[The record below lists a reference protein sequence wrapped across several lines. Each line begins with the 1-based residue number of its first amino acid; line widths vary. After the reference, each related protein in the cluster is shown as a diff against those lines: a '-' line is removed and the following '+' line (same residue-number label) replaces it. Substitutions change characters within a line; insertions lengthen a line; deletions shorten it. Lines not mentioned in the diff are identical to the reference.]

1 MSILELPLV
10 QGLTTRH
17 GMPVLHTLEQAQA
30 GYVLLLL
37 PSHARI
43 HLETPDLAAILPDLL
58 QLGAAHL
65 RGAQPISGAVADAAL
80 EAELVRDE
88 GDLSLPALVVLEN
101 GQVKASIA
109 RMRDWDTYVSRF
121 GALFAPSTTAGGE
134 PVV

>member
-1 MSILELPLV
+1 MSVLELPLV

-58 QLGAAHL
+58 QLGAVHL
-65 RGAQPISGAVADAAL
+65 RNAQPISGAVADAAL
-80 EAELVRDE
+80 EAELVRNE

-121 GALFAPSTTAGGE
+121 GALFAPSTTADGE

>member
-1 MSILELPLV
+1 MSVLELPLV

-80 EAELVRDE
+80 EAELVRNE

-101 GQVKASIA
+101 GQVKANIA

-121 GALFAPSTTAGGE
+121 GALFAPSTTADGE

>member
-1 MSILELPLV
+1 MSVLELPLV

-101 GQVKASIA
+101 RQVKASIA

-121 GALFAPSTTAGGE
+121 GALFVPSTTAGGE

>member
-1 MSILELPLV
+1 MSVLELPLV

-17 GMPVLHTLEQAQA
+17 GMPVLHALEQAPA

-58 QLGAAHL
+58 RLGASCL
-65 RGAQPISGAVADAAL
+65 QGAQPLSGAVADATL
-80 EAELVRDE
+80 EAALVRSE
-88 GDLSLPALVVLEN
+88 SDLSLPALVLLNN

-109 RMRDWDTYVSRF
+109 RMRDWGTYVSRF
-121 GALFAPSTTAGGE
+121 GAFFAAPATTDAE
-134 PVV
+134 PVA

>member
-1 MSILELPLV
+1 MSVLELPLV

-58 QLGAAHL
+58 QLGATHL

-80 EAELVRDE
+80 EAELVRNE

-121 GALFAPSTTAGGE
+121 GALFAPSTTADGE